1 MSRLYQVNLRRVSS
15 KSINLHQK
23 HDNWLLFLQN
33 KREEGKVAVG
43 GGGAEKRRR
52 KRKRVGEEEEK
63 HSAPI
68 KMSPEH
74 NFLQLLSVSP

>member
-43 GGGAEKRRR
+43 AVGGGGGEEK
-52 KRKRVGEEEEK
+52 EEEK
-63 HSAPI
+63 EGGGGGGETFCSDKNVTRTQFSSA
-68 KMSPEH
+68 S
-74 NFLQLLSVSP
+74 